1 MKRTLAILI
10 TAAAAAL
17 TATAQEEIFDNPDNA

>member
-1 MKRTLAILI
+1 LLVLI

-17 TATAQEEIFDNPDNA
+17 GRVAALKVLAVRVAVQTA